1 MRPRWPRQRDG
12 FTLVELVIAIVIAG
26 IIAAM
31 VAVFIKAPV
40 DGYFNSVRR
49 AVLTEEADSAL
60 RVIARDLQSALP
72 NSITCSGATYPLEF
86 LSIQSGGRFREAQTA
101 ASAGTPLVFGSAAT
115 GFDLIGGA
123 AGVTQTDA
131 TGGAVS
137 GTGGRVIVGNLSS
150 GVPTCNNTVA
160 ANGAATFV
168 ANGPTL
174 SSLTTTSATVAST
187 TYPAECNLASATAQ
201 DDSST
206 SSVNES
212 NNREFGRFYVVNSTP
227 VTYACSASTGVT
239 RSGVKLVD
247 PSHVAACQ
255 IACDQ
260 TKARVQL
267 VTVNLTLKDS
277 TNETVTL
284 LRRVTIVNRP

>member
-1 MRPRWPRQRDG
+1 MRRRRRDSG
-12 FTLVELVIAIVIAG
+12 FTLVELVVVIAIAG

-49 AVLTEEADSAL
+49 AVLTEEADTAL

-72 NSITCSGATYPLEF
+72 NSITCGGATYPLEF
-86 LSIQSGGRFREAQTA
+86 LSVRSGGRFREAQTGTA
-101 ASAGTPLVFGSAAT
+101 TGTPLVFGSAAT
-115 GFDLIGGA
+115 GFDTIGGSA
-123 AGVTQTDA
+123 AVTQNDA
-131 TGGAVS
+131 KGSAVS
-137 GTGGRVIVGNLSS
+137 GSSSRLVVGNLSS
-150 GVPTCNNTVA
+150 GVSTCNNTVA
-160 ANGAATFV
+160 TAGTPVFV
-168 ANGPTL
+168 ANGPLL
-174 SSLTTTSATVAST
+174 SSLASGSATVASA
-187 TYPAECNLASATAQ
+187 TYPPECNLASPAVQ

-206 SSVNES
+206 SGVNES

-227 VTYACSASTGVT
+227 VTYGCSATAGVT
-239 RSGVKLVD
+239 RSGVNLVD
-247 PSHVAACQ
+247 SSHVSACQ

-277 TNETVTL
+277 ANETVTL

>member
-1 MRPRWPRQRDG
+1 MRPKRRRQWDG
-12 FTLVELVIAIVIAG
+12 FTLIELVMVIVIAG

-31 VAVFIKAPV
+31 VAVFIRAPV

-72 NSITCSGATYPLEF
+72 NSIVCGGATYPLEF
-86 LSIQSGGRFREAQTA
+86 LSVRSGGRFREAQTG
-101 ASAGTPLVFGSAAT
+101 ASAGTPLVFGSTAT

-131 TGGAVS
+131 VGGAVS
-137 GTGGRVIVGNLSS
+137 GTGNRVVVGNLSS
-150 GVPTCNNTVA
+150 GVSTCNNTVA
-160 ANGAATFV
+160 ANGAAAFV

-174 SSLTTTSATVAST
+174 SSLATNSATIAST
-187 TYPAECNLASATAQ
+187 TYPAECNLASAAAQ
-201 DDSST
+201 DDLST

-212 NNREFGRFYVVNSTP
+212 NSREFGRFYVVNSAP
-227 VTYACSASTGVT
+227 VTYACSASVGIT
-239 RSGVKLVD
+239 RSGVTLVD
-247 PSHVAACQ
+247 RGHVAACQ

-267 VTVNLTLKDS
+267 VTVNLTLRDS
-277 TNETVTL
+277 ANETVTL

>member
-1 MRPRWPRQRDG
+1 MRRKWSGRREG
-12 FTLVELVIAIVIAG
+12 FTLIELIMVIVIAG

-40 DGYFNSVRR
+40 EGYFNSVRR

-72 NSITCSGATYPLEF
+72 NSITCNGATYPLEF
-86 LSIQSGGRFREAQTA
+86 LSIRSGGRFREAQTG
-101 ASAGTPLVFGSAAT
+101 ASTGTPLVFGSAAT
-115 GFDLIGGA
+115 GFDTIGGA
-123 AGVTQTDA
+123 ADVTQTDA
-131 TGGAVS
+131 GGGAVS
-137 GTGGRVIVGNLSS
+137 GTSSRVVVGNLST
-150 GVPTCNNTVA
+150 GVPTCHSTVA
-160 ANGAATFV
+160 ADGAASFV
-168 ANGPTL
+168 ANGPVM
-174 SSLTTTSATVAST
+174 SSLATGSATVASAV
-187 TYPAECNLASATAQ
+187 YPVECNLASAAAQ

-206 SSVNES
+206 SGINES
-212 NNREFGRFYVVNSTP
+212 NDREFGRFYVVNSTS
-227 VTYACSASTGVT
+227 VKYTCSTTSGVT

-247 PSHVAACQ
+247 PSHVSACQ

-267 VTVNLTLKDS
+267 VTVNLTLRDS
-277 TNETVTL
+277 ASETVTL